1 MAEMKYKKETDYG
14 RENDFVGEDEIT
26 VTITLNEY
34 RQLVEFHANGEN
46 RIEKAEKNKYLREE
60 KIRTLEHRVEDLSRQ
75 LYESGRAKDEV
86 MCREEE
92 M

>member
-60 KIRTLEHRVEDLSRQ
+60 KIRALEHRVEDLSRQ
-75 LYESGRAKDEV
+75 LYESGRAKDED

>member
-34 RQLVEFHANGEN
+34 
-46 RIEKAEKNKYLREE
+46 
-60 KIRTLEHRVEDLSRQ
+60 
-75 LYESGRAKDEV
+75 
-86 MCREEE
+86 
-92 M
+92 

>member
-26 VTITLNEY
+26 VAITLNEY